1 MHQAIRLPAGL
12 SAMLLAGVGL
22 AGTAAA
28 QLQLPPGAELWPQQ
42 CEAGDPDACINQG
55 IRYQNGIEIE
65 QSWGGAAEYWGK
77 ACQLGVSD
85 GCQMASEV
93 YRGLAD
99 GFAADYPRLV
109 SVEAFGCEA
118 GIALHCSDAALRL
131 YAGDGVER
139 NVGLALPLFE
149 KACDLDDALACA
161 VAATEYLDSEHG
173 TPMNAERAVVYGK
186 KGCALEQPDSCRLV
200 EAAYMLPQH
209 STFDPQQG
217 FEYALNN
224 CADGSKESCANL
236 GNVYV
241 EIGEYDLGV
250 ENYDKAC
257 GMGMDEACEVS
268 GNYKTWLEERAAY
281 EAWLAQQAERR
292 AQLDQMIAGGNLDGA
307 MQAALYDYGSTDLAE
322 YVAGKASNYGTF
334 STNNLYVLSL
344 WFPGQAIGAAA
355 DKELASRGTGLEG
368 RFGEGTNTAGAADA
382 RYRAAYGSSPPS
394 YSASVSSP
402 SLPPMKSAAQISAET
417 RDRYRFAHCTMRGSN
432 TSAKVCQ

>member
-1 MHQAIRLPAGL
+1 MQFSRSSAVTLTA
-12 SAMLLAGVGL
+12 AMLALAGGS
-22 AGTAAA
+22 GTASA
-28 QLQLPPGAELWPQQ
+28 QLTLPPGAELWPQQ
-42 CEAGDPDACINQG
+42 CEAGDADSCINQG
-55 IRYQNGIEIE
+55 IRYQQGIEIE
-65 QSWGGAAEYWGK
+65 PSWGNAAKYWGK
-77 ACQLGVSD
+77 ACQLGVPD

-93 YRGLAD
+93 YSGYAE
-99 GFAADYPRLV
+99 GFPADYARLV
-109 SVEAFGCEA
+109 SVEAYGCEL
-118 GIALHCSDAALRL
+118 GMALQCADAALRL

-139 NVGLALPLFE
+139 NVGLSLPLFE

-161 VAATEYLDSEHG
+161 IAATEYLDSEHG
-173 TPMNAERAVVYGK
+173 TAVDAEKAVVYGK
-186 KGCALEQPDSCRLV
+186 KGCALEQQDACRLV
-200 EAAYMLPQH
+200 EAAYMMPEH
-209 STFDPQQG
+209 STFEPAAG
-217 FEYALNN
+217 FEYALKN
-224 CADGSKESCANL
+224 CADNSKESCANL
-236 GNVYV
+236 GNIYV
-241 EIGEYDLGV
+241 QIGEYDLGV

-268 GNYKTWLEERAAY
+268 GNYKTWLQERAAY
-281 EAWLAQQAERR
+281 EAWEAQQAERR
-292 AQLDQMIAGGNLDGA
+292 VQLDQMISGGNLDGA

-322 YVAGKASNYGTF
+322 YVAGKASGYGAF

-368 RFGEGTNTAGAADA
+368 RFGEGTNAPGMAEA